1 MYRLFLAAAAAT
13 LSLATPAQAGW
24 FPAEPIDGPS
34 ADIVAFGDV
43 DLARDG
49 TGGLVYLKN
58 VAGVPHVFLS
68 RHHGGVWHPPERV
81 DTGLETPASQPVIAA
96 ADDHRLAIVWVS
108 GGRLHGAVAPGG
120 PPAPLAAPQLLYADS
135 DAARPVV
142 HPAVDLGINGT
153 AYATFTAPG
162 SAGPDVRAVRLQ
174 QTTWE
179 PVANPLDVSLEQPAG
194 EGAGRSR
201 VAVSAEGNAVAV
213 WGESHAD
220 GRARVYGR
228 RLFGLQVSVAPQE
241 ISLPEFEGGL
251 GGAADSPDLDTEDDS
266 SFAWVVFRQDVGGT
280 SRALARRLVGSLFE
294 PAVAIDGGGPAR
306 APRVGM
312 SGRGVGIS
320 AVSTVANA
328 VQVALI
334 EKDAFGQSFRVDT
347 TGSSE
352 DPLPVATT
360 SERDESVMSWRSTTG
375 AGTEVRAR
383 YRPDAKAF
391 DPEQVLSV
399 PDFGPA
405 APDNRLEVTEDR
417 LGDFAIGFLQGEPS
431 ARRVVVS
438 VWDRPPGKPLG
449 LSSEKPRRLRGTVL
463 KWRAGTELWG
473 PTKFIVSI
481 DGTPI
486 GETDKTEFPLPPVL
500 PGGAHTW
507 QVAAVDRRGQQTLM
521 TPRRLRVD
529 GTAPA
534 VRVKVTGRRR
544 AGNPIR
550 VTVRASDRGGY
561 GVKRVRIYWGDQAG
575 VFYEGRTAMHRYRRG
590 RYKLVVRVGDR
601 AGNVTRK
608 TFTLRI
614 R

>member
-1 MYRLFLAAAAAT
+1 MYRLLLAAAAAT
-13 LSLATPAQAGW
+13 LTLAAPARAGW

-34 ADIVAFGDV
+34 ADIVAFGDI

-58 VAGVPHVFLS
+58 EAGVPHVFLS

-81 DTGLETPASQPVIAA
+81 DTGVDTPASEPVIAA
-96 ADDHRLAIVWVS
+96 GDDNRLAIAWVS

-120 PPAPLAAPQLLYADS
+120 PPAPLAPPQLLYADS
-135 DAARPVV
+135 DAARPVA
-142 HPAVDLGINGT
+142 HPAVDVGINGT
-153 AYATFTAPG
+153 GYATFTAPG

-174 QTTWE
+174 NTTWE

-194 EGAGRSR
+194 EGSARSR

-213 WGESHAD
+213 WGEAHAD
-220 GRARVYGR
+220 GRPRIYGR
-228 RLFGLQVSVAPQE
+228 RMFGLQVSVAPQE
-241 ISLPEFEGGL
+241 VSLPEFEGGL
-251 GGAADSPDLDTEDDS
+251 GGAADSPDIDTEDDS

-280 SRALARRLVGSLFE
+280 SRGLARRLVGSLFE

-320 AVSTVANA
+320 AVSTAANA

-334 EKDAFGQSFRVDT
+334 EKDVFGQSFRVDT
-347 TGSSE
+347 LGSSE
-352 DPLPVATT
+352 DPIPVATT
-360 SERDESVMSWRSTTG
+360 SERDESVMAWRSTTG

-405 APDNRLEVTEDR
+405 APDRLEVTEDR
-417 LGDFAIGFLQGEPS
+417 LGDFAVGFLQGDPT
-431 ARRVVVS
+431 ARRVVVA

-449 LSSEKPRRLRGTVL
+449 LSSEKPRRLKGSVL
-463 KWRAGTELWG
+463 KWRAGTDLWG
-473 PTKFIVSI
+473 PTNFVVSI

-486 GETDKTEFPLPPVL
+486 GETDKTEFPLPLAL
-500 PGGAHTW
+500 PDGAHKW

-521 TPRRLRVD
+521 TPRTLRVD
-529 GTAPA
+529 GTPP
-534 VRVKVTGRRR
+534 VLRVKITGRRR
-544 AGNPIR
+544 AGNPIK
-550 VTVRASDRGGY
+550 VAVRASDPDGY

-575 VFYEGRTAMHRYRRG
+575 VFFEGRSAMHRYRKG
-590 RYKLVVRVGDR
+590 RFTLVVRAVDK
-601 AGNVTRK
+601 AGNVTRDS
-608 TFTLRI
+608 TSLRI